1 MTQAIF
7 VKQSGT
13 IKQVVFAYVKDAGVW
28 KEPIAIYVRQ
38 SGVWKKVYPSRSM
51 AAPFSDAAFSENTF
65 SG

>member
-1 MTQAIF
+1 MASSIY

-28 KEPIAIYVRQ
+28 KAPVAIYVKQ
-38 SGVWKKVYPSRSM
+38 SGVWKLVYYPSS
-51 AAPFSDAAFSENTF
+51 ASGAFGSAAFSEVAF